1 MIIAFPI
8 DETYN
13 TVYEEPAETYSERI
27 KKFGQADHKRIFGRD
42 SLEMLASYGFNVSTI
57 NLEQMRDNIMP
68 IVAPSNYDSNKIF
81 LCQKV

>member
-13 TVYEEPAETYSERI
+13 TVYEEPAETVSERI
-27 KKFGQADHKRIFGRD
+27 KKFGQADHVRIFGRD
-42 SLEMLASYGFNVSTI
+42 SLDLLASYGFNVSTI
-57 NLEQMRDNIMP
+57 NLEQMPDNIMP